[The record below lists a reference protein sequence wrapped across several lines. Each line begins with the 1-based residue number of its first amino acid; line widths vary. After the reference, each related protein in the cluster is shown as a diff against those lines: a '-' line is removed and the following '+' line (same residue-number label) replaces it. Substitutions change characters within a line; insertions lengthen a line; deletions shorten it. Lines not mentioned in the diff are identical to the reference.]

1 MVTTYKATVQTASY
15 TALLPEKTTSL
26 SQLRYWLLL
35 PMLLLQVPFWE
46 ESTPD
51 HKVLRY
57 HTTGSNSPIVFE
69 GYSTAPVRATVSH
82 DLPKLTKPFDP
93 HIVIKVFNPKSK
105 CELIKKM
112 LFPLN

>member
-1 MVTTYKATVQTASY
+1 
-15 TALLPEKTTSL
+15 
-26 SQLRYWLLL
+26 
-35 PMLLLQVPFWE
+35 MLLLQVVTYLPFWE

-57 HTTGSNSPIVFE
+57 HTTGSNSPIVVE

-82 DLPKLTKPFDP
+82 NLPKLTKPFDP

-105 CELIKKM
+105 REIINKM
-112 LFPLN
+112 LVPLN